1 MAKVEVKEQEV
12 ANGGRFHAWQSALLF
27 TAIFVL
33 HLIFSWS
40 AFLSWTFF
48 VGDLVLIGYL
58 TMRAYRD
65 GKSLRKDDASSF
77 ADTPLQR
84 THWTDA
90 KFPSSADWRA
100 ASWMTNNHTFRAILW
115 SSRYPLHGTSWH
127 CASYIIFN

>member
-1 MAKVEVKEQEV
+1 MAKVEVEGQEE

-65 GKSLRKDDASSF
+65 GKSLEKDDGLPF
-77 ADTPLQR
+77 AHSP
-84 THWTDA
+84 
-90 KFPSSADWRA
+90 FSG
-100 ASWMTNNHTFRAILW
+100 HT
-115 SSRYPLHGTSWH
+115 GQM
-127 CASYIIFN
+127 